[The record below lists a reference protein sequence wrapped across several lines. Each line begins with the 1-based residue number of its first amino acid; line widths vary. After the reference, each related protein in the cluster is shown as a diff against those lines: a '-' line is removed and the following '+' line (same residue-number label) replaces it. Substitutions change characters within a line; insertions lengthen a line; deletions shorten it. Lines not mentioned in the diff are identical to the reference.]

1 MGMQPTAE
9 QVQAQAQARRLRH
22 LEVEQRN
29 DADGRAAV
37 WGFIWTLFAFK
48 MATVALI
55 VWAARD
61 RESMA
66 LVLSTTWFWLFI
78 PAAALSGPVLYR
90 LRLRRLRRRRQAL
103 RRAEWLL
110 DGPGQPDAV
119 DNRAI
124 GRETK
129 VDV

>member
-1 MGMQPTAE
+1 MGMQLTAE
-9 QVQAQAQARRLRH
+9 QAQARRLHR

-55 VWAARD
+55 VWAAKD
-61 RESMA
+61 RESIA
-66 LVLSTTWFWLFI
+66 LVLSTSWFWLFI
-78 PAAALSGPVLYR
+78 PAAAISGPILYR
-90 LRLRRLRRRRQAL
+90 IRLRRLRRRRQAL

-110 DGPGQPDAV
+110 DEPGQPDAV
-119 DNRAI
+119 DNVAI
-124 GRETK
+124 RRETGRG
-129 VDV
+129 

>member
-1 MGMQPTAE
+1 MGMQLTAE
-9 QVQAQAQARRLRH
+9 QAQAQAQARRLRR
-22 LEVEQRN
+22 LETEQRN

-55 VWAARD
+55 VWAAKD
-61 RESMA
+61 RESIA

-78 PAAALSGPVLYR
+78 PAAAISGPILYR
-90 LRLRRLRRRRQAL
+90 VRLRRLRRRRQAL

-110 DGPGQPDAV
+110 DGPGGLDAV
-119 DNRAI
+119 DNLVA
-124 GRETK
+124 GRETGK
-129 VDV
+129 G

>member
-1 MGMQPTAE
+1 MGMQLTAE
-9 QVQAQAQARRLRH
+9 QAQARRLHR

-55 VWAARD
+55 VWAAKD
-61 RESMA
+61 RESIA
-66 LVLSTTWFWLFI
+66 LVLSTSWFWLFI
-78 PAAALSGPVLYR
+78 PAAAISGPILYR
-90 LRLRRLRRRRQAL
+90 IRLRRLRRRRQAL

-110 DGPGQPDAV
+110 DEPGQLDAV
-119 DNRAI
+119 DNVAI
-124 GRETK
+124 RRETGRG
-129 VDV
+129 

>member
-1 MGMQPTAE
+1 MGMQLTAE
-9 QVQAQAQARRLRH
+9 QVQARRLRR

-55 VWAARD
+55 VWAAKD
-61 RESMA
+61 RESIA
-66 LVLSTTWFWLFI
+66 LVLSTSWFWLFI
-78 PAAALSGPVLYR
+78 PAAAISGPILYR
-90 LRLRRLRRRRQAL
+90 IRLRRLRRRRQAL

-110 DGPGQPDAV
+110 DEPGQLDAV
-119 DNRAI
+119 DNVAVR
-124 GRETK
+124 RETGRG
-129 VDV
+129 

>member
-1 MGMQPTAE
+1 MGMQLTAE
-9 QVQAQAQARRLRH
+9 QAQARRLHR

-55 VWAARD
+55 VWAAKD
-61 RESMA
+61 RESIA
-66 LVLSTTWFWLFI
+66 LVLSTSWFWLFI
-78 PAAALSGPVLYR
+78 PAAAISGPILYR
-90 LRLRRLRRRRQAL
+90 IRLRRLRRRRQAL

-110 DGPGQPDAV
+110 DEPGQLDAV
-119 DNRAI
+119 DNVAVR
-124 GRETK
+124 RETGRG
-129 VDV
+129 

>member
-1 MGMQPTAE
+1 MGMQLTAE
-9 QVQAQAQARRLRH
+9 QAQAQARRLRH
-22 LEVEQRN
+22 LEVEQRH
-29 DADGRAAV
+29 DADGRVAV

-55 VWAARD
+55 IWAARD
-61 RESMA
+61 TESMA

-90 LRLRRLRRRRQAL
+90 LRLRRLRRRREAL

-110 DGPGQPDAV
+110 DGPGQLDVV
-119 DNRAI
+119 DNVAA
-124 GRETK
+124 GRETT
-129 VDV
+129 VDR